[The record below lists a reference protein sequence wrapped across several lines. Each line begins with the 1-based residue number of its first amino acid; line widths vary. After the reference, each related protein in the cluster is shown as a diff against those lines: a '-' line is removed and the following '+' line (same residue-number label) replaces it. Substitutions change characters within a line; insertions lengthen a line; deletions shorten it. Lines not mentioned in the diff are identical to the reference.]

1 MGVTHN
7 IIGKMETGKP
17 FIFEEKKETYYK
29 MSPEYAF
36 FFGFYQ
42 NNTDLIGKL
51 PLNFTLFAY

>member
-1 MGVTHN
+1 
-7 IIGKMETGKP
+7 METGKP